1 MSRADAVRRI
11 EELLGSDG
19 HRLLA
24 EAVVDALGG
33 PQHVGEVDHMEEREW
48 LALLDEAAEAL
59 EVIDA
64 DSGDC
69 LGQPSSALAA
79 ASADAIASADAAP
92 GYVMAYYER
101 GYWQHCPAQRVEDY
115 RRMGHELR
123 SVYVE
128 VMS

>member
-69 LGQPSSALAA
+69 LGQPSSALAV
-79 ASADAIASADAAP
+79 ASADTAE
-92 GYVMAYYER
+92 GYAMAYYER

-115 RRMGHELR
+115 RRMGYELR

-128 VMS
+128 VM